1 MKKYIFIVCIS
12 WGVVFS
18 QDPLNGI
25 VQYQENNKTYPLTGA
40 SVFWQNTTIGT
51 VTGQNGTFQ
60 LERTPETD
68 LLIISYVGF

>member
-25 VQYQENNKTYPLTGA
+25 VQYQENNKTHQQLK
-40 SVFWQNTTIGT
+40 QNYTSE
-51 VTGQNGTFQ
+51 VENNPELQ
-60 LERTPETD
+60 LNTNKE
-68 LLIISYVGF
+68 

>member
-1 MKKYIFIVCIS
+1 MKKYILIVCFS

-40 SVFWQNTTIGT
+40 MNKALWI
-51 VTGQNGTFQ
+51 
-60 LERTPETD
+60 
-68 LLIISYVGF
+68 